1 MHICLS
7 LIANLHEHLI
17 SILWTNGMGW
27 GVRWRVKMRRVIEN
41 LSSFRIGLVLTL
53 FMITFL
59 NPWHHFVY
67 YLPFFLSLSRSLSLS
82 LYSLFFKC
90 FAQNIYD
97 MILQKH
103 DTCFEFVFFPLV
115 LRAYLWIVKQVVQNR
130 KYML

>member
-1 MHICLS
+1 
-7 LIANLHEHLI
+7 
-17 SILWTNGMGW
+17 MGW

-59 NPWHHFVY
+59 NLWHHFVY
-67 YLPFFLSLSRSLSLS
+67 YLSFFLYLVLCT

-103 DTCFEFVFFPLV
+103 DTCFEFVFFPSGAACLFMNCKTSCAEQEIHV
-115 LRAYLWIVKQVVQNR
+115 VSNYQSKQNVSRQFNE
-130 KYML
+130 